1 MVYHYTCLGL
11 TLSLFLCNA
20 SPQTPHLPRDE
31 TSFPTIHLEE
41 MSNNISITQ
50 SISGTG
56 AIRIAGASQTTHRV
70 FALDV
75 CSGRLGSE
83 ILNTAV
89 WIHKGQFDGLRKML
103 KLITKPVS
111 SLRIPHIHS

>member
-1 MVYHYTCLGL
+1 
-11 TLSLFLCNA
+11 
-20 SPQTPHLPRDE
+20 
-31 TSFPTIHLEE
+31 

-103 KLITKPVS
+103 KLITKPVPQQADEFS
-111 SLRIPHIHS
+111 TIPNQLDQREILHITMSLSPLLLLEELKQPTSNRCQYS